1 MKKQLSSNTT
11 QIIIIIIA
19 FLFSAF
25 VVGDSKSEYLLP
37 RAAYSIVSS
46 DIDLDGDIDI
56 ITGHNYDPNT
66 EWSGI
71 YLLNNSAGNYTVY
84 DSIFIYGGQKNVMVA
99 HINNDEYPDLI
110 GQFGDDPYNI
120 ITILLYDNGSY
131 TSNYYL
137 MGEKVSFYTIGDVNG
152 NSFPDVTFISN
163 NDFLWGVIY
172 NDGTGNFSA
181 PQYFDLDFPP
191 VDINCADL
199 DGDGKSEVVVCGTH
213 TEIYSWTES
222 GFEQLVL
229 TTTTSHD
236 VLFADFDND
245 GDQDIITHRTLIN
258 PTHRVFFFE
267 NLGNNQFYERP
278 YFDFS
283 PFCSYAQIADFNND
297 SLPDIVFIASDD
309 SGLYIYRNKGDF
321 QLEFDQFISIENTS
335 PRGLDCNDFDNNGY
349 NDIAISY
356 GIGNLNHF
364 LKILFN
370 NGEGSFLDEPV
381 MVKEELTKPNN
392 TFICYPNPF
401 SNQISIETILSE
413 KQKLQIT
420 IFDITG
426 KQIKTIINKIESPGN
441 YRFKWN
447 GTDKNEKEVKDGLYF
462 IKLKVSDQTI
472 IKKVIKE

>member
-1 MKKQLSSNTT
+1 MKKQLSSNTI

-321 QLEFDQFISIENTS
+321 QLEFDQFIANSD
-335 PRGLDCNDFDNNGY
+335 GLQFMKRISCGDFDLNGY
-349 NDIAISY
+349 NDISY
-356 GIGNLNHF
+356 TIYNHSNIPYN
-364 LKILFN
+364 LKILYNDGTGNFQENPVNTNDNILCSGN
-370 NGEGSFLDEPV
+370 NFLA
-381 MVKEELTKPNN
+381 
-392 TFICYPNPF
+392 YPNPF
-401 SNQISIETILSE
+401 SDKINIEIQSKNDKEIEISII
-413 KQKLQIT
+413 
-420 IFDITG
+420 DING
-426 KQIKTIINKIESPGN
+426 RQIKSKKLSDQ
-441 YRFKWN
+441 YRYSWN

-462 IKLKVSDQTI
+462 IMLKVGNRIEQY
-472 IKKVIKE
+472 KVIKIK